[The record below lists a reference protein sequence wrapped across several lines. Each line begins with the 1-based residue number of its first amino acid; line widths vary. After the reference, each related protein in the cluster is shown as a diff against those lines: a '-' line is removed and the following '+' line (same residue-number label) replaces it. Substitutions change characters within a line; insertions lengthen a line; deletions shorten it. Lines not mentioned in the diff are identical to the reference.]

1 MIKLNQL
8 TENKNTQ
15 PNLNEGLGDAI
26 SKIRNLAI
34 KIADKKAG
42 NAVKHLNLDKIS
54 KDKPDA
60 KAAMNKVHSILSK
73 QTGMNE
79 DLKSTINKF
88 SVNVGSKS
96 AIGAILS
103 AVLTAGSWAQ
113 YAEASFS
120 QWYYS
125 EIQKLAEPDVMKV
138 MQDVYGAQAAEGSLW
153 AKLGMYAFFVFF
165 TIAVVMFISAK
176 ITQNRKNENT
186 MIKLK
191 DLMSE
196 ANDTYFKSFTDAAS
210 SARAYAMKK
219 GYEIDEDDWQTQ
231 IAFGGKYSRSRPSV
245 GKTNSFSIGLLRN
258 GKPQRK
264 ALNISVYGMD
274 SGNFE
279 LTNYINWYNE

>member
-1 MIKLNQL
+1 MIRLANQL
-8 TENKNTQ
+8 TENKNIQ

-60 KAAMNKVHSILSK
+60 KSAMNKAQSVLSK

-96 AIGAILS
+96 ALGAIIS

-120 QWYYS
+120 QWYYT
-125 EIQKLAEPDVMKV
+125 EIQRLAEPEVMKV
-138 MQDVYGAQAAEGSLW
+138 MQDIYGAQAAEGSLW
-153 AKLGMYAFFVFF
+153 AKLGMYAFFIFF
-165 TIAVVMFISAK
+165 TIAVVMFVSAK
-176 ITQNRKNENT
+176 ITQNRKNENS
-186 MIKLK
+186 MIKLS
-191 DLMSE
+191 DLISE
-196 ANDTYFKSFTDAAS
+196 ANETYFKSFTDAAS
-210 SARAYAMKK
+210 AAKAYAMKK
-219 GYEIDEDDWQTQ
+219 GYEIDENDWQTQ
-231 IAFGGKYSRSRPSV
+231 IAMGGKYSRSRPGV
-245 GKTNSFSIGLLRN
+245 GKTNSFTVGLLRN

-264 ALNISVYGMD
+264 ALHISVYGME

-279 LTNYINWYNE
+279 LTNYIN

>member
-26 SKIRNLAI
+26 SKIKNLAI
-34 KIADKKAG
+34 RMADKKAG

-54 KDKPDA
+54 KDKPDV
-60 KAAMNKVHSILSK
+60 KAAMNKAQSVFSK

-79 DLKSTINKF
+79 DLRSTINKF
-88 SVNVGSKS
+88 SVNIGSKS
-96 AIGAILS
+96 ALGAIIS
-103 AVLTAGSWAQ
+103 AVLTAGSWTQ
-113 YAEASFS
+113 YATASFS

-125 EIQKLAEPDVMKV
+125 EIQRLAEPEVMKV

-153 AKLGMYAFFVFF
+153 AKLGMYAFFIFF
-165 TIAVVMFISAK
+165 TIAVVMFVSAK
-176 ITQNRKNENT
+176 ITQNRKTENT
-186 MIKLK
+186 MIKLT

-196 ANDTYFKSFTDAAS
+196 SNETYFKSFTDAAS
-210 SARAYAMKK
+210 AAKAYAMKK
-219 GYEIDEDDWQTQ
+219 GYEIDENDWQTQ
-231 IAFGGKYSRSRPSV
+231 IAMGGKYSRSRPSV
-245 GKTNSFSIGLLRN
+245 GKTNSFTVGLLRN

-264 ALNISVYGMD
+264 ALHISVYGMA

-279 LTNYINWYNE
+279 LTNYIN

>member
-279 LTNYINWYNE
+279 LTNYIN

>member
-1 MIKLNQL
+1 MIKLANQL

-60 KAAMNKVHSILSK
+60 KSAMNKAQSVLSK

-88 SVNVGSKS
+88 AVNVGSKS
-96 AIGAILS
+96 ALGAIIS

-120 QWYYS
+120 QWYYT
-125 EIQKLAEPDVMKV
+125 EIQRLAEPEVMKV
-138 MQDVYGAQAAEGSLW
+138 MQDIYGAQAAEGSLW
-153 AKLGMYAFFVFF
+153 AKLGMYAFFIFF
-165 TIAVVMFISAK
+165 TIAVVMFVSAK
-176 ITQNRKNENT
+176 ITQNRKNENS
-186 MIKLK
+186 MIKLS
-191 DLMSE
+191 DLISE
-196 ANDTYFKSFTDAAS
+196 ANETYFKSFTDAAS
-210 SARAYAMKK
+210 AAKAYAMKK
-219 GYEIDEDDWQTQ
+219 GYEIDENDWQTQ
-231 IAFGGKYSRSRPSV
+231 IAMGGKYSRSRPGV
-245 GKTNSFSIGLLRN
+245 GKTNSFTVGLLRN

-264 ALNISVYGMD
+264 ALHISVYGME

-279 LTNYINWYNE
+279 LTNYIN

>member
-1 MIKLNQL
+1 MIKANQL

-34 KIADKKAG
+34 KMANKKAG

-60 KAAMNKVHSILSK
+60 KAAMSKAQSVLSK

-79 DLKSTINKF
+79 DLRSTINKF

-96 AIGAILS
+96 ALGAIIS

-125 EIQKLAEPDVMKV
+125 EIQRLAEPEVMKV
-138 MQDVYGAQAAEGSLW
+138 MQDIYGAQAAEGSLW
-153 AKLGMYAFFVFF
+153 AKLGMYAFFIFF
-165 TIAVVMFISAK
+165 TIAVVMFVSAK

-186 MIKLK
+186 MIKLT
-191 DLMSE
+191 DLISE

-210 SARAYAMKK
+210 AAKAYAMKK
-219 GYEIDEDDWQTQ
+219 GYEIDEDDWQSQ

-245 GKTNSFSIGLLRN
+245 GKTNSFTIGLLRN

-264 ALNISVYGMD
+264 ALNISVYGMA

-279 LTNYINWYNE
+279 LTNYIN

>member
-210 SARAYAMKK
+210 AARAYAMKK
-219 GYEIDEDDWQTQ
+219 GYEIDENDWQSQ
-231 IAFGGKYSRSRPSV
+231 IAMGGKYSRSRPSI
-245 GKTNSFSIGLLRN
+245 GKTNSFTIGLMRN
-258 GKPQRK
+258 GKPQKR
-264 ALNISVYGMD
+264 ALHISVYGME

-279 LTNYINWYNE
+279 LTNYVS

>member
-125 EIQKLAEPDVMKV
+125 EIQKLAEADVMKV

-279 LTNYINWYNE
+279 LTNYIN

>member
-26 SKIRNLAI
+26 SKIRNIAI
-34 KIADKKAG
+34 QIANKKAG
-42 NAVKHLNLDKIS
+42 NAVKHLNLDKLS
-54 KDKPDA
+54 KDRPDA
-60 KAAMNKVHSILSK
+60 KAALNKVQSVLSK
-73 QTGMNE
+73 QTGLQE

-88 SVNVGSKS
+88 AVNVGTVSTM
-96 AIGAILS
+96 GAMLS

-113 YAEASFS
+113 YLEASFS
-120 QWYYS
+120 KWYYS
-125 EIQKLAEPDVMKV
+125 EIQKMAAPDVMNI
-138 MQDVYGAQAAEGSLW
+138 MQDVYGAQAAEGTLL
-153 AKLGMYAFFVFF
+153 AKIGMYAFLVFF
-165 TIAVVMFISAK
+165 TIATIMFITSK
-176 ITQNRKNENT
+176 LTKKNENT

-219 GYEIDEDDWQTQ
+219 GYEIDESDWQSQ
-231 IAFGGKYSRSRPSV
+231 IAMGGKYSRSRPSV
-245 GKTNSFSIGLLRN
+245 GKTNSFTIGLMRN
-258 GKPQRK
+258 GKPQKR
-264 ALNISVYGMD
+264 ALHISVYGME

-279 LTNYINWYNE
+279 LTNYVS

>member
-15 PNLNEGLGDAI
+15 LNLNEGLGDAI

-54 KDKPDA
+54 KDKPDG
-60 KAAMNKVHSILSK
+60 KSAMNKAQSVLSK

-79 DLKSTINKF
+79 DLRSTINKF
-88 SVNVGSKS
+88 AVNVGSKS
-96 AIGAILS
+96 ALGAIIS

-125 EIQKLAEPDVMKV
+125 EIQRLAEPEVMKV
-138 MQDVYGAQAAEGSLW
+138 MQDIYGAQAAEGSLW
-153 AKLGMYAFFVFF
+153 AKLGMYAFFIFF
-165 TIAVVMFISAK
+165 TIAVVMFVSAK

-186 MIKLK
+186 MIKLS
-191 DLMSE
+191 DLISE
-196 ANDTYFKSFTDAAS
+196 ANETYFKSFTDAAS
-210 SARAYAMKK
+210 AAKEYAMKK

-245 GKTNSFSIGLLRN
+245 GKTNSFTIGLLRN

-264 ALNISVYGMD
+264 ALHISVYGME

-279 LTNYINWYNE
+279 LTNYIN

>member
-1 MIKLNQL
+1 MKKANQL

-34 KIADKKAG
+34 KMANKKAG

-60 KAAMNKVHSILSK
+60 KAAMSKAQSVLSK

-79 DLKSTINKF
+79 DLRSTINKF

-96 AIGAILS
+96 ALGAIIS

-125 EIQKLAEPDVMKV
+125 EIQRLAEPEVMKV
-138 MQDVYGAQAAEGSLW
+138 MQDIYGAQAAEGSLW
-153 AKLGMYAFFVFF
+153 AKLGMYAFFIFF
-165 TIAVVMFISAK
+165 TIAVVMFVSAK
-176 ITQNRKNENT
+176 ITQKRKTENT
-186 MIKLK
+186 MIKLT
-191 DLMSE
+191 DLISE

-210 SARAYAMKK
+210 AAKAYAMKK
-219 GYEIDEDDWQTQ
+219 GYEIDEDDWQSQ

-245 GKTNSFSIGLLRN
+245 GKTNSFTVGLLRN

-264 ALNISVYGMD
+264 ALHISVYGME

-279 LTNYINWYNE
+279 LTNYIN

>member
-1 MIKLNQL
+1 MIRLANQL

-60 KAAMNKVHSILSK
+60 KSAMNKAQSILSK

-88 SVNVGSKS
+88 AVNIGSKS
-96 AIGAILS
+96 AIGAIIS

-120 QWYYS
+120 QWYYT
-125 EIQKLAEPDVMKV
+125 EIQRLAEPEVMRV
-138 MQDVYGAQAAEGSLW
+138 MQDIYGAQAAEGSLW
-153 AKLGMYAFFVFF
+153 AKLGMYAFFIFF
-165 TIAVVMFISAK
+165 TIAVVMFVSAK
-176 ITQNRKNENT
+176 ITQKRKNENT
-186 MIKLK
+186 MIKLS
-191 DLMSE
+191 DLISE
-196 ANDTYFKSFTDAAS
+196 SNETYFKSFTDAAS
-210 SARAYAMKK
+210 AAKEYAMRK
-219 GYEIDEDDWQTQ
+219 GYTIDEDDWQTQ
-231 IAFGGKYSRSRPSV
+231 IAMGGKYSRSRPGV
-245 GKTNSFSIGLLRN
+245 GKTNKFTIGLLRN

-264 ALNISVYGMD
+264 ALHIAVYGME
-274 SGNFE
+274 SGKFE
-279 LTNYINWYNE
+279 LTNYIN

>member
-1 MIKLNQL
+1 
-8 TENKNTQ
+8 
-15 PNLNEGLGDAI
+15 
-26 SKIRNLAI
+26 
-34 KIADKKAG
+34 
-42 NAVKHLNLDKIS
+42 
-54 KDKPDA
+54 
-60 KAAMNKVHSILSK
+60 MNKVHSILSK

-125 EIQKLAEPDVMKV
+125 EIQRLAEPEVMKV
-138 MQDVYGAQAAEGSLW
+138 MQEVYGAQAAEGSLW
-153 AKLGMYAFFVFF
+153 AKFGMYAFFVFF

-196 ANDTYFKSFTDAAS
+196 SNETYFKSFTDAAS
-210 SARAYAMKK
+210 AAKAYAMKK
-219 GYEIDEDDWQTQ
+219 GYEIDEDDWQSQ

-279 LTNYINWYNE
+279 LTNYIN